1 MRYENFDKA
10 FLLAV
15 DIGAKD
21 LFNDLYYCALDRQE
35 NQLAEICRKKFKEM
49 QIEELQQHYNK
60 TQPKSNSSLS
70 QLNYSESEVFTSADE
85 YDSSDEPVS
94 DNSYSSSLNNNDIQ
108 VSNRSSNRQI
118 DKIYNETQIQAA
130 NQDLMEKNEALI
142 KATKNFTISINN
154 FSF

>member
-1 MRYENFDKA
+1 
-10 FLLAV
+10 
-15 DIGAKD
+15 
-21 LFNDLYYCALDRQE
+21 
-35 NQLAEICRKKFKEM
+35 M